1 MIKKLF
7 KKTLVFA
14 IVVLFVGAS
23 ITSIVSANIKQV
35 KNNEVLKILNNKL
48 KEIVI
53 IVDQAVDSQ
62 CGDMQGGYQIKK
74 HMPFGQSFKPLYTCH
89 YGIELYIENLN
100 PNHPLAPIQISLK
113 ENNIS
118 GPIVPGANVTL
129 NLTSGDGW
137 RFFEFAS
144 PINLTIDQTYVIDIS
159 TTTIRWGVW
168 VTRGFCYTRG
178 LCYLLG
184 APDSLMDLF
193 FRTYVLIK
201 PPYAPTINGPH
212 HVKPKIEY
220 DYIFNTTDPDG
231 DPIMY
236 YVDWGDNITEWTKYS
251 DSGEEI
257 TLKHIWN
264 EIGNYTIKAKA
275 EDIHGAESNWSDP
288 FKVVI
293 ENNPPE
299 NPQIDGPNRGKPYME
314 YTYTFVTEDL
324 DGDLVY
330 YYTDWNDGN
339 VEEWIGPFP
348 SDELIIVNHT
358 WSEHGIYIIRA
369 KAKDICDAESGW
381 SEFEV
386 NIPRTRATFNSLFL
400 WFLERFPLLEKL
412 LNLLG

>member
-1 MIKKLF
+1 LIKKLF

-74 HMPFGQSFKPLYTCH
+74 HMPFGQSFKPLYACH
-89 YGIELYIENLN
+89 YGIELYIEELN
-100 PNHPLAPIQISLK
+100 PNYPLAPIQISLK

-184 APDSLMDLF
+184 DPDSLIDLF

-201 PPYAPTINGPH
+201 PPYAPSINGPH
-212 HVKPKIEY
+212 RGKPKIEY
-220 DYIFNTTDPDG
+220 DYVFNTTDPDG

-275 EDIHGAESNWSDP
+275 EDIHGAESGWAE
-288 FKVVI
+288 FTVI
-293 ENNPPE
+293 MPRNKATNNILL
-299 NPQIDGPNRGKPYME
+299 QR
-314 YTYTFVTEDL
+314 L
-324 DGDLVY
+324 
-330 YYTDWNDGN
+330 
-339 VEEWIGPFP
+339 
-348 SDELIIVNHT
+348 
-358 WSEHGIYIIRA
+358 
-369 KAKDICDAESGW
+369 
-381 SEFEV
+381 
-386 NIPRTRATFNSLFL
+386 
-400 WFLERFPLLEKL
+400 LERFPILQKL
-412 LNLLG
+412 LHLIK